1 MTHRTNYLAM
11 LLACLSLG
19 VLNAGII
26 HSAYGAHKTIT
37 EEQKADP
44 NKIHGKVTAVIEAS
58 AYTYAEVDTGKKKVW
73 AAGPTTP
80 LKMGDMISFSTAMPM
95 ENFHSKSMQRD
106 FPLIYFVGGFVV
118 DKKAA
123 TTKAAAIASPHSRIK
138 QERVAKAAKGIS
150 KAERGSTIAEIYAH
164 KQNLN
169 GKTIRVRGK
178 VSKFTSGVMGK
189 NWIHIRDSSSP
200 DDLTV
205 TTDGRVAIDDV
216 VIIEGKIGLDKDY
229 GYGYVYP
236 VIVEGARIIKK

>member
-1 MTHRTNYLAM
+1 MTHRSNYRAL

-19 VLNAGII
+19 VFNAGII
-26 HSAYGAHKTIT
+26 HSADAA
-37 EEQKADP
+37 QKAVTEQPKAGPD
-44 NKIHGKVTAVIEAS
+44 KIHGKVTAVIEAS

-80 LKMGDMISFSTAMPM
+80 LKVGDMIGFSTAMPM
-95 ENFHSKSMQRD
+95 KNFHSQSMQRD
-106 FPLIYFVGGFVV
+106 FPLIYFVGRFDV

-123 TTKAAAIASPHSRIK
+123 TSKAATIASPHSRIR
-138 QERVAKAAKGIS
+138 QEQVAKAVKGIS
-150 KAERGSTIAEIYAH
+150 KAEGGSTIAEIYAH
-164 KQNLN
+164 KQHLD
-169 GKTIRVRGK
+169 GKTVRVRGK
-178 VSKFTSGVMGK
+178 VSKFTPGVMGK

-200 DDLTV
+200 DDLTA
-205 TTDGRVAIDDV
+205 TTEGKAAIDDV